1 LTILLQLAAGVAD
14 TPPKHPAL
22 ARLAALEA
30 GAAES
35 RPLALCAPRSRCPAL
50 TPRGRV
56 AAAPPGPVPSWW
68 ECVRC
73 EACLLRDADAPPP
86 PADAWGSRRACALCA
101 GCTHHLEELPLNF
114 TLRDAHDP
122 TVAIPIRF
130 GSTGAALF
138 LATDAS
144 GRTDVL
150 KLHATASGS
159 VNEVKFR
166 EQRGRYGAKRLLPRE
181 VAMARVLTPLAEACG
196 LGHVSTAER
205 VVRVRAVLPG
215 SGEQLSE
222 AHAVLAEHAR
232 GVSLDILTLKVSPAA
247 LLKRMEAVPH
257 EAVRDAAIYDL
268 LFMQGDRHAEN
279 VFLDD
284 DGNMKLIDSRDAAL
298 GEESNSC
305 FLPGSFY
312 FERARVGVEHISN
325 KARPQVTHHWPQ
337 LLLDYRCHVPG
348 GAIGTNYPPKA
359 RCS

>member
-1 LTILLQLAAGVAD
+1 M
-14 TPPKHPAL
+14 
-22 ARLAALEA
+22 
-30 GAAES
+30 
-35 RPLALCAPRSRCPAL
+35 
-50 TPRGRV
+50 
-56 AAAPPGPVPSWW
+56 PSWW

-73 EACLLRDADAPPP
+73 DACLLRDADAPPP
-86 PADAWGSRRACALCA
+86 PAEAWGSRHACALCA

-114 TLRDAHDP
+114 TLHDAHDP
-122 TVAIPIRF
+122 TVIIPIRF

-150 KLHATASGS
+150 KLHATAAGS
-159 VNEVKFR
+159 VNAIKFR

-205 VVRVRAVLPG
+205 VARVRAVLPG

-232 GVSLDILTLKVSPAA
+232 GVSLDILTLKVAPQA
-247 LLKRMEAVPH
+247 LLKRMMAVPH
-257 EAVRDAAIYDL
+257 EAVRDAAIFDL
-268 LFMQGDRHAEN
+268 LFQQGDRHAEN

-284 DGNMKLIDSRDAAL
+284 DGSMKLIDSRDAAL
-298 GEESNSC
+298 GDESNSC

-312 FERARVGVEHISN
+312 FERARVGVEHIGN
-325 KARPQVTHHWPQ
+325 KARPLVTHHWPQ

-359 RCS
+359 RRPHAITRGIFRR